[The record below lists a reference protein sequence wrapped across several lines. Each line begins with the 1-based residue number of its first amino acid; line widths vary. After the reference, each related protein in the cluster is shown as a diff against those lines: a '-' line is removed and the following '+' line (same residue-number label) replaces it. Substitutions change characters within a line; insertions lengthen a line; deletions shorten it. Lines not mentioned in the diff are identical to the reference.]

1 MRINPQCHKQHI
13 FARNYNHVQQHPSCD
28 KKGTLHPISLPK
40 ETIVINMVIT
50 KVIMPYV
57 IMVELSLLPN
67 SCITTYPTTFVLA
80 PPLKL
85 SATQHMED

>member
-1 MRINPQCHKQHI
+1 M
-13 FARNYNHVQQHPSCD
+13 
-28 KKGTLHPISLPK
+28 
-40 ETIVINMVIT
+40 IVINVVIT

-57 IMVELSLLPN
+57 IVVELSLLPN

-85 SATQHMED
+85 VQNNMWKIEFIHLH